1 MKTTR
6 IQIGS
11 VCLWALAISPLLAMS
26 SVRAATTDIAQV
38 PLSTSSSTT
47 VKPNIM
53 FILDD
58 SGSMAS
64 DYMPDDS
71 NFGSTKYGKLAS
83 QCNGLAFNP
92 KTTYSLPLD
101 SIGNPLPAGS
111 GAFNNADPNQLT
123 SKFNLTAATVA
134 IVGSGDIG
142 PFTVSSGSP
151 GWSVGSQVT
160 VFNSGDSVHYMTGT
174 VKTFSGGQLTLTVN
188 GSVGTGSLVINQAAS
203 NSPTLPYYYAY
214 SGSQTA
220 LSYNYSA
227 SGVDKTTQ
235 FYLECNSTVGS
246 TTGSAVFTRV
256 NMSAASSDAQN
267 YLNWYTYYRTRITMM
282 KSAMSIAFKPLTD
295 KYRVGFTTISSKTAA
310 PGTSFLDVNT
320 FDATHKADFYTALTA
335 ATPGGNTPLRG
346 ALSKAGQY
354 FAKKASGQTSD
365 PIQYSCQKNFTIL
378 STDGYW
384 NTGAETSTY
393 GPFDVAGSRVGQ
405 QDAAED
411 RPMRDSS
418 VASSTTVTT
427 WETTR
432 TVVSQTANKTT
443 SFTNASV
450 TTASTYGAGSGK
462 KSDTYT
468 STLGTSSMT
477 SSCVGGSTK
486 QCTTTVTTS
495 GPNGLAVGSSIYVR
509 GASPSDYNGAFTVL
523 AINSPTQ
530 FTYRFGYS
538 GSGPGAISTAGTAF
552 ARGAC
557 AAGNY
562 AATKT
567 STQTDTFPLTVSTT
581 TSATA
586 TDVTTYTQTQ
596 TVTVTPF
603 TRTTVVVNGATT
615 SDTTVPG
622 APDVKTTTL
631 APPAPTTSAPYSY
644 SNATS
649 SPGADN
655 VKTTTATTSVCV
667 AAPTDTSNVS
677 VPVVTTAPA
686 NTSSTSPTTIANAVA
701 SPVTTTPTDNTVT
714 GASTSTVTPSTSGG
728 SSNSLADVAEYYF
741 KTDLR
746 NASLSNCQ
754 GALGT
759 GTDVCGAPD
768 SNPMQNMIT
777 FTIGLGTSGTLKYDP
792 NYKKQTTSGDYFELT
807 QGTKLWPIPTD
818 SSGGGDP
825 TNIDDLWHAAVNG
838 RGQYF
843 SAGNPNE
850 VVKSLSA
857 ALLQISVITGS
868 GSAAATSTLQPVAG
882 DNDVFV
888 AQFTSGKWIG
898 DVVKYNI
905 DPKTGVIDTT
915 LPVWNA
921 AKVLDAQISAGTAR
935 TIYYFKSGSGK
946 TGSLRPFS
954 YTNLTADGKSSLFD
968 NFCNMTGAGGA
979 AAPEQCSSLDP
990 TQTTTANSGT
1000 NLVTYLR
1007 GTENATVYRS
1017 RESALGDIINA
1028 SPTFVGTPKFKYTE
1042 NNYAGFAASQTA
1054 AFTSAGITG
1063 IVYAAANDGMLHAF
1077 DRATGTEKWAY
1088 IPSAVMPNMYKL
1100 ADTAYAANHQSF
1112 VDGSPQMGDIYDNVA
1127 GKWKTILVGGL
1138 NGGGRSYYA
1147 LDITDPINPKAL
1159 WEFKDDQLGLT
1170 FGNPIITKRKNGTW
1184 VVAFASGYN
1193 NVSPGDG
1200 NGYLF
1205 VLDAFTGEKLV
1216 TPIPTY
1222 TTGTTAAGSTTTPS
1236 GLAKINAWVDSEID
1250 NTAKVFYGG
1259 DLLGNLWRFDVDSQ
1273 VTPFASAYRLAQF
1286 VVSGVPQPITTKP
1299 QLAEVSYAGTKVK
1312 VVYVGTG
1319 RYLGTGD
1326 LSNTDLQSVY
1336 AIKDTWSDS
1345 SALGDVRT
1353 SNTMVEQKLST
1364 DASNSS
1370 IRKAETNAVDWST
1383 KNGWMVDL
1391 KLSTGE
1397 RVNVNMS
1404 LALNVLSVATNV
1416 PTADACDAGG
1426 RSWLYKFDIATGSAV
1441 TNASNGAVG
1450 ISLGNVLVA
1459 GQTVVQLAD
1468 GQTVTISTLSNAKLR
1483 TDNQPPPPPDNLLRR
1498 TSWRE
1503 LAN

>member
-6 IQIGS
+6 IRIGNI
-11 VCLWALAISPLLAMS
+11 CLWALAISPLLATS
-26 SVRAATTDIAQV
+26 YAHAGTTDIAQV
-38 PLSTSSSTT
+38 PLFTSASST

-71 NFGSTKYGKLAS
+71 NFASTKYGKLS
-83 QCNGLAFNP
+83 PQCNGLAYNP
-92 KTTYSLPLD
+92 RTTYSLPVD
-101 SIGNPLPAGS
+101 STGTPLAAGS
-111 GAFNNADPNQLT
+111 GAFNNADPTQLT
-123 SKFNLTAATVA
+123 SKFNLTPATVS

-160 VFNSGDSVHYMTGT
+160 VFNSGDTVHYMTGT
-174 VKTFSGGQLTLTVN
+174 VKTFSGSQLTLTVN
-188 GSVGTGSLVINQAAS
+188 GSVGTGSLIINQAAS

-220 LSYNYSA
+220 MSYIYSA
-227 SGVDKTTQ
+227 SGVDTTTT
-235 FYLECNSTVGS
+235 FYNECNSTLNASPGN
-246 TTGSAVFTRV
+246 AVFTKV

-267 YLNWYTYYRTRITMM
+267 YQNWYTYYHTRIKMM

-295 KYRVGFTTISSKTAA
+295 KYRVGFTSISSKTAA
-310 PGTSFLDVNT
+310 PGTKFLDINT
-320 FDATHKADFYTALTA
+320 FDATHKAAFYTALTA
-335 ATPGGNTPLRG
+335 AAPGGNTPLRG

-354 FAKKASGQTSD
+354 FAKMASGQTSD

-384 NTGAETSTY
+384 NTGAETTTY
-393 GPFDVAGSRVGQ
+393 GSFDVAGNKVGQ
-405 QDAAED
+405 QDATED
-411 RPMRDSS
+411 RPMRDSA
-418 VASSTTVTT
+418 VASSTTVKT

-443 SFTNASV
+443 SYTNASV
-450 TTASTYGAGSGK
+450 TTTSTYGTGSGVR
-462 KSDTYT
+462 SDTYT
-468 STLGTSSMT
+468 GTLSTSTMT
-477 SSCVGGSTK
+477 SSCTSSPKT
-486 QCTTTVTTS
+486 CTATVTMS
-495 GPNGLAVGSSIYVR
+495 AAHGLAAGASIYVR
-509 GASPSDYNGAFTVL
+509 GAAPSVYNGLFTVL
-523 AINSPTQ
+523 AVVNSTQ
-530 FTYRFGYS
+530 FTYKFTYPG
-538 GSGPGAISTAGTAF
+538 GNPGAVTTKGTVFVQGSCSAGQV
-552 ARGAC
+552 R
-557 AAGNY
+557 
-562 AATKT
+562 ATDS
-567 STQTDTFPLTVSTT
+567 STQTDTFPLTISTT

-596 TVTVTPF
+596 TVTVTPY
-603 TRTTVVVNGATT
+603 TQTTVVVNGVTT
-615 SDTTVPG
+615 SDTTVAGTPV
-622 APDVKTTTL
+622 ATTTTL
-631 APPAPTTSAPYSY
+631 PPPATTTSAPYPY
-644 SNATS
+644 SS
-649 SPGADN
+649 G
-655 VKTTTATTSVCV
+655 TTTAAGASNVQTTTGTTSVCV
-667 AAPTDTSNVS
+667 MAPTNTSNVS
-677 VPVVTTAPA
+677 VAVVTTAPT
-686 NTSSTSPTTIANAVA
+686 NTSSAAATTLANVVA
-701 SPVTTTPTDNTVT
+701 SPVTTTPTDTTVA
-714 GASTSTVTPSTSGG
+714 GAPTSTVTPSSSGG

-746 NASLSNCQ
+746 SASLNNCQ

-759 GTDVCGAPD
+759 GTDVCGTTV

-792 NYKKQTTSGDYFELT
+792 NYKKQTSGDYFELT
-807 QGTKLWPIPTD
+807 QGTKVWPIPTD
-818 SSGGGDP
+818 SSNGGDP

-843 SAGNPNE
+843 SAGDPNE

-868 GSAAATSTLQPVAG
+868 SSAAATSTLQPVAG

-898 DVVKYNI
+898 DVVKYSI
-905 DPKTGVIDTT
+905 DPTTGGIDTT
-915 LPVWNA
+915 TAAWSA

-935 TIYYFKSGSGK
+935 TIYYFKPGSGS
-946 TGSLRPFS
+946 TGSLRAFN
-954 YTNLTADGKSSLFD
+954 YTNLLADGKNSLFD
-968 NFCNMTGAGGA
+968 SFCSKTGAGGA
-979 AAPEQCSSLDP
+979 AAPEQCGSLDA

-1000 NLVTYLR
+1000 NLVNYLR

-1017 RESALGDIINA
+1017 RDSALGDIIDA
-1028 SPTFVGTPKFKYTE
+1028 SPLFVGTPKFKYTE
-1042 NNYAGFAASQTA
+1042 NNYAGFASSQTA
-1054 AFTSAGITG
+1054 AFASAGVKG
-1063 IVYAAANDGMLHAF
+1063 VVYVAANDGMLHAF
-1077 DRATGTEKWAY
+1077 DRTTGAEKWAY
-1088 IPSAVMPNMYKL
+1088 IPSVVMPNMYKL
-1100 ADTAYAANHQSF
+1100 ADTAYAANHQFF
-1112 VDGSPQMGDIYDNVA
+1112 VDGSPQMGDIYVGGA
-1127 GKWKTILVGGL
+1127 WKTILVGGL
-1138 NGGGRSYYA
+1138 NGGGRGYYA
-1147 LDITDPINPKAL
+1147 LDITDPNSPKAL
-1159 WEFKDDQLGLT
+1159 WEFTDDQLGLT
-1170 FGNPIITKRKNGTW
+1170 FGNPIITKRKDGTW
-1184 VVAFASGYN
+1184 IVAFASGYN

-1205 VLDAFTGEKLV
+1205 VLNAATGAKLV
-1216 TPIPTY
+1216 SPIPTY

-1286 VVSGVPQPITTKP
+1286 VVSGVAQPITTKP
-1299 QLAEVSYAGTKVK
+1299 QLAEVNYAGTKVK

-1336 AIKDTWSDS
+1336 AIKDTWNDS

-1353 SNTMVEQKLST
+1353 SNTLVEQKLST
-1364 DASNSS
+1364 DASNSL

-1404 LALNVLSVATNV
+1404 LALDVLSVATNV

-1441 TNASNGAVG
+1441 TNANDGAVG

-1468 GQTVTISTLSNAKLR
+1468 GQTVTISTLSDATLR
-1483 TDNQPPPPPDNLLRR
+1483 TDKQPPPPPTNLLRR